1 MAVVLGRI
9 VDQSHYELQHRMT
22 MVKTA
27 THPASIKLI
36 DYWRECDARGGLR
49 MGRDI
54 PSRAIGPLLKYL
66 CVAEPVGDW
75 TDGRIRLAGS
85 TMAEYFGRDASGL
98 LMSEVNGSSDSDFE
112 LMMSGSRHVIAKN
125 RPGTIEHL
133 LLDEGIVVLRQE
145 MTAVPIWSPD
155 GDARWLLTGT
165 FNFETPR
172 P

>member
-1 MAVVLGRI
+1 MAVVLGRV
-9 VDQSHYELQHRMT
+9 VDQSHYVLKHRMT
-22 MVKTA
+22 VVKTP
-27 THPASIKLI
+27 THPSSIKLI
-36 DYWRECDARGGLR
+36 DYWRACEAHGGLR

-54 PSRAIGPLLKYL
+54 PARAIGSLLKYL

-75 TDGRIRLAGS
+75 TDARIRLAGS

-98 LMSEVNGSSDSDFE
+98 LMSEVNGSSEDDFR
-112 LMMSGSRHVIAKN
+112 LMMNGSRYATTKN
-125 RPGTIEHL
+125 RPGTIEHA

-145 MTAVPIWSPD
+145 MTTVPIWSPE

-165 FNFETPR
+165 FNFETPQ